1 VPRFGVDDLITRTK
15 GLDDIYDKVAPLP
28 ADPATEAKQDA
39 IEAKLD
45 LPAADETANTR
56 IGEVIGQKGD
66 AANETANQASVI
78 GLLRAVIDTY
88 LSDGTIGLANL
99 KVLIDA
105 IEGKLD
111 DGTTGLANIKALID
125 AVEEA
130 TLTAIKGAG
139 WTDENLTTID
149 SLIDAIKAVTDNL
162 PDGGALTTL
171 ITHLTDIK
179 GAGWTALTTI
189 QADLDNPD
197 QYKADVAALALEATL
212 TAIKGAGWT
221 DESLKAIKDAID
233 TIAGVNTYQEQ
244 IPDTDFSL
252 AAIDN
257 TLTADPPNADAENSV
272 VDIDAVAGSTFVLRS
287 LFVNITSFGTGTK
300 LTFGLWV
307 PVDGAITE
315 VDTVDVTA
323 TGFQNL
329 ADIFGLQEVHADSIH
344 ITVIT
349 DVGNTGACSGTYRYA
364 KAS

>member
-1 VPRFGVDDLITRTK
+1 V
-15 GLDDIYDKVAPLP
+15 
-28 ADPATEAKQDA
+28 
-39 IEAKLD
+39 
-45 LPAADETANTR
+45 
-56 IGEVIGQKGD
+56 
-66 AANETANQASVI
+66 
-78 GLLRAVIDTY
+78 
-88 LSDGTIGLANL
+88 
-99 KVLIDA
+99 
-105 IEGKLD
+105 
-111 DGTTGLANIKALID
+111 
-125 AVEEA
+125 
-130 TLTAIKGAG
+130 
-139 WTDENLTTID
+139 
-149 SLIDAIKAVTDNL
+149 
-162 PDGGALTTL
+162 
-171 ITHLTDIK
+171 
-179 GAGWTALTTI
+179 
-189 QADLDNPD
+189 
-197 QYKADVAALALEATL
+197 ALEATL

-233 TIAGVNTYQEQ
+233 IIAGVNTYQEQ